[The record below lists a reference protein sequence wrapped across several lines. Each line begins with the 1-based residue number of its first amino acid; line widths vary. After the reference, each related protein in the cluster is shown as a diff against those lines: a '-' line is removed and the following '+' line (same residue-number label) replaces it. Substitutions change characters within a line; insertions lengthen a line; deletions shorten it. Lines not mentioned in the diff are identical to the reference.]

1 MRHAV
6 HEISTVTATMSANQ
20 PDPPRPLISEECG
33 CAWNAS
39 GQPACDSEPRCHKTQ
54 TELASANRVA
64 FLKQLAAS
72 IAEINQPISAVV
84 INAEAALRL
93 LLPQPTDTEAIRRL
107 LARIVMDGMRPG
119 NIVRR
124 TRALIKESAATEET
138 RRDQRSGP

>member
-54 TELASANRVA
+54 TELASTNRAA
-64 FLKQLAAS
+64 FLEQLSAS

-84 INAEAALRL
+84 INAETAL
-93 LLPQPTDTEAIRRL
+93 LLLVPRTDTEAIRRL
-107 LARIVMDGMRPG
+107 LARIVMDGMRTG

-124 TRALIKESAATEET
+124 TRALVKESVATEET
-138 RRDQRSGP
+138 RRD